1 MNTEV
6 IDGATRL
13 ENELASTHP
22 RLYFTEQTWPG
33 IRRRIRSRAMARWT
47 RPFLQQADHIVHS
60 LPARGTISMTGD
72 TRRRGCDMATLA
84 LAFRL
89 TGKRPYRT
97 AALRLMEASNTHPSW
112 VSLIF
117 GHFAHGFALA
127 YDWMYDTLTPAQRR
141 HLGGILRTRCQT
153 EFERY
158 TSLKDSMAFAYT
170 CNHQPV
176 ILAGLTAGAGALFGE
191 YEGPALWLRLVRE
204 KVELIRTALGPDG
217 VSPEGIG
224 YGQYYTEF
232 LLKTLAMLDPLLGTD
247 YLPTIP
253 WCREYPAAMLH
264 HAFPRRAWKPTAVF
278 FQFGDSPGHH
288 WYGPDTMLNRCAAK
302 FRNPQAQWLATAL
315 RDKGVTCD
323 SANFLN
329 LFWHDPTL
337 PAKSP
342 ASLPTFRHFE
352 DMGLVFMRSDWS
364 GSESVLALR
373 CGPAAGH
380 HAGTRFR
387 HAVAGGHM
395 HPSAGTIQ
403 LATSDGP
410 LIVHTGYTHK
420 LTAHASTLLVNGK
433 GQLGEGCDWFED
445 LDFRKGHPAPAI
457 TRVES
462 RRNYDYAVADAT
474 AAYPSEAGLRRF
486 HRHVIFIKPACWLIV
501 DDLEAAK
508 PASFEILFH
517 LAATPKPDTNG
528 GFIMKR
534 GSSTLRILPVE
545 PSDLCLTVDRRLI
558 KLHHGEAISDCLSIT
573 PTRPLRRTRLVTV
586 LQVANGKAALPDVA
600 VSLEPPSQGIRGVIR
615 LGRSTIRFN
624 TAP

>member
-1 MNTEV
+1 
-6 IDGATRL
+6 
-13 ENELASTHP
+13 
-22 RLYFTEQTWPG
+22 
-33 IRRRIRSRAMARWT
+33 
-47 RPFLQQADHIVHS
+47 
-60 LPARGTISMTGD
+60 
-72 TRRRGCDMATLA
+72 
-84 LAFRL
+84 
-89 TGKRPYRT
+89 
-97 AALRLMEASNTHPSW
+97 
-112 VSLIF
+112 
-117 GHFAHGFALA
+117 
-127 YDWMYDTLTPAQRR
+127 
-141 HLGGILRTRCQT
+141 
-153 EFERY
+153 
-158 TSLKDSMAFAYT
+158 
-170 CNHQPV
+170 
-176 ILAGLTAGAGALFGE
+176 
-191 YEGPALWLRLVRE
+191 
-204 KVELIRTALGPDG
+204 
-217 VSPEGIG
+217 
-224 YGQYYTEF
+224 
-232 LLKTLAMLDPLLGTD
+232 
-247 YLPTIP
+247 
-253 WCREYPAAMLH
+253 
-264 HAFPRRAWKPTAVF
+264 
-278 FQFGDSPGHH
+278 
-288 WYGPDTMLNRCAAK
+288 
-302 FRNPQAQWLATAL
+302 
-315 RDKGVTCD
+315 
-323 SANFLN
+323 
-329 LFWHDPTL
+329 
-337 PAKSP
+337 
-342 ASLPTFRHFE
+342 
-352 DMGLVFMRSDWS
+352 MGLVFMRADWS

-586 LQVANGKAALPDVA
+586 LQVANGKATLPDVA